1 MNNEVDAELDVLTLS
16 FPRRLA
22 AYHYSADV
30 SDLDRAGGKQ
40 RTVAGTKRA
49 CLI

>member
-1 MNNEVDAELDVLTLS
+1 MNWMQNLDVLNLS
-16 FPRRLA
+16 CPWRLA
-22 AYHYSADV
+22 LYHYSADV

-40 RTVAGTKRA
+40 LTVAGTKRA